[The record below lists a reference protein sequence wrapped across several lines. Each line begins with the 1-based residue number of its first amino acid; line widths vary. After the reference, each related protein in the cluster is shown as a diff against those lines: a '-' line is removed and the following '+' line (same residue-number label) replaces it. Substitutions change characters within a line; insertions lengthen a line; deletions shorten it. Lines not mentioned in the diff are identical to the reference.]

1 VLPTFFSHLENS
13 LIYQLIFTII
23 GDALDAHIVQTKTI
37 YTDLHFGMDGV
48 VCYKIQRMM
57 RSCVGCEEIRECD
70 VSLSTTHQYGL
81 LEALE

>member
-1 VLPTFFSHLENS
+1 MCSQLFFSYLENS

-48 VCYKIQRMM
+48 VC
-57 RSCVGCEEIRECD
+57 
-70 VSLSTTHQYGL
+70 
-81 LEALE
+81 